1 MRRYRI
7 EIKWGIIFSLMT
19 LLWMMMERY
28 VGLHDRYIHLHSL
41 YTNFI
46 AIPSI
51 TLYFLALFEKRRSY
65 YGGKMS
71 YKKGFYTG
79 LVITLIVTVLAPITQ
94 YVTSVY
100 ITPDFFSNAIKY
112 GVSTGKMS
120 HDEASSYFN
129 LQSYLL
135 QSFVGAPIMGTIT
148 SAMVA
153 IFTRKV
159 DE

>member
-1 MRRYRI
+1 MRHYRI
-7 EIKWGIIFSLMT
+7 EIKWGILFSLMT
-19 LLWMMMERY
+19 LLWMIMERY
-28 VGLHDRYIHLHSL
+28 VGLHDRFIHMHSY

-51 TLYFLALFEKRRSY
+51 LLYFLALLDKRRAY

-79 LVITLIVTVLAPITQ
+79 LVITLIVTLFAPIVQ
-94 YVTSVY
+94 YVTSIYV
-100 ITPDFFSNAIKY
+100 TPEFFSNAIKY

-120 HDEASSYFN
+120 HDEATSYFN

-148 SAMVA
+148 SAIVA
-153 IFTRKV
+153 VFTRKV

>member
-1 MRRYRI
+1 MKQYRI
-7 EIKWGIIFSLMT
+7 EIKWGILFSLMT
-19 LLWMMMERY
+19 LLWMVMERY
-28 VGLHDRYIHLHSL
+28 VGLHDSFIHNHSF

-51 TLYFLALFEKRRSY
+51 SIYFLALLDKRRSF

-71 YKKGFYTG
+71 YKKGFYAG
-79 LVITLIVTVLAPITQ
+79 LVITLVVTLLAPIVQ
-94 YVTSVY
+94 YITSMYV
-100 ITPDFFSNAIKY
+100 TPDFFNNAIKY

-120 HDEASSYFN
+120 YEEASSYFN
-129 LQSYLL
+129 MQSYLL

-148 SAMVA
+148 SAIVA